1 MFEAT
6 SRYIIIAA
14 LTFLF
19 APASLKAQ
27 DNSHDDHLESSTH
40 ETSQLAPADE
50 WHNEIHGQTVDE
62 KEFEITELIMHHI
75 SDSHEWHFF
84 DWNSHPVSLPLPVIV
99 YTKKNGFSLF
109 SSGRFH
115 HNDDGAVVHE
125 SSNGDRFIKVHDKIY
140 LAEEESINNSY
151 AHFSDSHEVTNT
163 TPDADISIT
172 KNVFNMFLGAMVM
185 LLLFAGIIRRYKSQ
199 VPKGVAKFVEPL
211 VVFVRDDIALQ
222 NIGEKHYKRFT
233 PYLLT
238 VFFFIWINNV
248 LGLIP
253 GGANL
258 TGNISFTLTLSLLT
272 FVIVNI
278 NGNKD
283 YWRHIFWMPGVPY
296 PVRVLMALIEIV
308 GVFTKPFALMIRLF
322 ANMTAGHIVILSLI
336 SLVFIFKTI
345 WIAPASV
352 ILTLFIYII
361 KVLVAFLQ
369 AYIFALLTALFIGQA
384 TQEHDHH

>member
-1 MFEAT
+1 M
-6 SRYIIIAA
+6 
-14 LTFLF
+14 
-19 APASLKAQ
+19 
-27 DNSHDDHLESSTH
+27 
-40 ETSQLAPADE
+40 
-50 WHNEIHGQTVDE
+50 
-62 KEFEITELIMHHI
+62 
-75 SDSHEWHFF
+75 
-84 DWNSHPVSLPLPVIV
+84 
-99 YTKKNGFSLF
+99 
-109 SSGRFH
+109 
-115 HNDDGAVVHE
+115 
-125 SSNGDRFIKVHDKIY
+125 
-140 LAEEESINNSY
+140 
-151 AHFSDSHEVTNT
+151 
-163 TPDADISIT
+163 
-172 KNVFNMFLGAMVM
+172 
-185 LLLFAGIIRRYKSQ
+185 
-199 VPKGVAKFVEPL
+199 PKGVAKFVEPL

>member
-1 MFEAT
+1 
-6 SRYIIIAA
+6 
-14 LTFLF
+14 
-19 APASLKAQ
+19 
-27 DNSHDDHLESSTH
+27 
-40 ETSQLAPADE
+40 
-50 WHNEIHGQTVDE
+50 
-62 KEFEITELIMHHI
+62 
-75 SDSHEWHFF
+75 
-84 DWNSHPVSLPLPVIV
+84 
-99 YTKKNGFSLF
+99 
-109 SSGRFH
+109 
-115 HNDDGAVVHE
+115 
-125 SSNGDRFIKVHDKIY
+125 
-140 LAEEESINNSY
+140 
-151 AHFSDSHEVTNT
+151 
-163 TPDADISIT
+163 
-172 KNVFNMFLGAMVM
+172 MFLGAMIM

-258 TGNISFTLTLSLLT
+258 TGNISFTLTLSVLT

>member
-1 MFEAT
+1 
-6 SRYIIIAA
+6 
-14 LTFLF
+14 
-19 APASLKAQ
+19 
-27 DNSHDDHLESSTH
+27 
-40 ETSQLAPADE
+40 
-50 WHNEIHGQTVDE
+50 
-62 KEFEITELIMHHI
+62 
-75 SDSHEWHFF
+75 
-84 DWNSHPVSLPLPVIV
+84 
-99 YTKKNGFSLF
+99 
-109 SSGRFH
+109 
-115 HNDDGAVVHE
+115 
-125 SSNGDRFIKVHDKIY
+125 
-140 LAEEESINNSY
+140 
-151 AHFSDSHEVTNT
+151 
-163 TPDADISIT
+163 
-172 KNVFNMFLGAMVM
+172 M

>member
-1 MFEAT
+1 
-6 SRYIIIAA
+6 
-14 LTFLF
+14 
-19 APASLKAQ
+19 
-27 DNSHDDHLESSTH
+27 
-40 ETSQLAPADE
+40 
-50 WHNEIHGQTVDE
+50 
-62 KEFEITELIMHHI
+62 MHHI

-84 DWNSHPVSLPLPVIV
+84 DWNSQPVSLPLPVIV

-115 HNDDGAVVHE
+115 HNDDGVVVYE
-125 SSNGDRFIKVHDKIY
+125 SSNGDRFVKVHDKIY

>member
-1 MFEAT
+1 
-6 SRYIIIAA
+6 
-14 LTFLF
+14 
-19 APASLKAQ
+19 
-27 DNSHDDHLESSTH
+27 
-40 ETSQLAPADE
+40 
-50 WHNEIHGQTVDE
+50 
-62 KEFEITELIMHHI
+62 
-75 SDSHEWHFF
+75 
-84 DWNSHPVSLPLPVIV
+84 
-99 YTKKNGFSLF
+99 
-109 SSGRFH
+109 
-115 HNDDGAVVHE
+115 
-125 SSNGDRFIKVHDKIY
+125 
-140 LAEEESINNSY
+140 
-151 AHFSDSHEVTNT
+151 
-163 TPDADISIT
+163 
-172 KNVFNMFLGAMVM
+172 MFLGAMVM

>member
-1 MFEAT
+1 
-6 SRYIIIAA
+6 
-14 LTFLF
+14 
-19 APASLKAQ
+19 
-27 DNSHDDHLESSTH
+27 
-40 ETSQLAPADE
+40 
-50 WHNEIHGQTVDE
+50 
-62 KEFEITELIMHHI
+62 
-75 SDSHEWHFF
+75 
-84 DWNSHPVSLPLPVIV
+84 
-99 YTKKNGFSLF
+99 
-109 SSGRFH
+109 
-115 HNDDGAVVHE
+115 
-125 SSNGDRFIKVHDKIY
+125 
-140 LAEEESINNSY
+140 
-151 AHFSDSHEVTNT
+151 
-163 TPDADISIT
+163 
-172 KNVFNMFLGAMVM
+172 MFLGAMIM
-185 LLLFAGIIRRYKSQ
+185 LLLFVGIIRRYKSQ